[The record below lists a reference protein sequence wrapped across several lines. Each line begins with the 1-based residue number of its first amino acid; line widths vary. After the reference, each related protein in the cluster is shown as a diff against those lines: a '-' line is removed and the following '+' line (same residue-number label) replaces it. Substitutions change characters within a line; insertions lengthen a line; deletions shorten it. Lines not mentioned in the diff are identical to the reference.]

1 MNKKV
6 IEIPSNNIIP
16 AGRSLGIEPNLL
28 SGLSGFPER
37 AGTCAVEKRMGRGA
51 SYTSFTGKSIHAD
64 EGRQGKCSFTDQ
76 SFHC

>member
-37 AGTCAVEKRMGRGA
+37 AGTCAVEK
-51 SYTSFTGKSIHAD
+51 
-64 EGRQGKCSFTDQ
+64 EW
-76 SFHC
+76 